1 MDTSKETIQPNNE
14 APRARGTN
22 FSVPLFHYFV
32 MTVPAERP
40 LRPRNERGGEG
51 DYLTKFYQGR
61 SDPKFPRSNPFPSI
75 DKLVPLLLCI
85 LVHGGREYC
94 MTPARAAAKETISIA
109 T

>member
-1 MDTSKETIQPNNE
+1 
-14 APRARGTN
+14 
-22 FSVPLFHYFV
+22 

-40 LRPRNERGGEG
+40 LRPRNKRGEG
-51 DYLTKFYQGR
+51 GGGGYLKKFYLGR
-61 SDPKFPRSNPFPSI
+61 SNHFPSI
-75 DKLVPLLLCI
+75 DKMVPLFLCI